1 MQARADKGRQKKQ
14 GWRGQPGSSVESPRN
29 GREQPGSVSISH
41 RKSYSHLI
49 LRLFNEERA
58 MGLGQSYEDVLE
70 FFTSLGYKGKMQSL
84 LKQNLE

>member
-1 MQARADKGRQKKQ
+1 
-14 GWRGQPGSSVESPRN
+14 
-29 GREQPGSVSISH
+29 
-41 RKSYSHLI
+41 
-49 LRLFNEERA
+49 